1 MVPSRACLIN
11 QKGAFSTF
19 SNTFTAMVGHPYFA
33 FQATGK
39 PKATKRGRTQPGM
52 PAPAG
57 GGAQQQQGCRHA
69 AGSPLCLPR
78 SQLPQRAFV
87 SLPPA
92 SHKQSAVLH
101 TSPSPLARGGLGGG
115 VVEIR
120 ATGCVA
126 KSGKQWIDITALPA
140 SCRSMNTSVCRYCEL

>member
-1 MVPSRACLIN
+1 MAGPS
-11 QKGAFSTF
+11 
-19 SNTFTAMVGHPYFA
+19 YFA

-39 PKATKRGRTQPGM
+39 PKATKKGRTQPGM

-57 GGAQQQQGCRHA
+57 RGAQQQQGCRHA

-87 SLPPA
+87 SLPPV

-101 TSPSPLARGGLGGG
+101 TSLSPLARGGLRGGRNSSYRLRCKLG
-115 VVEIR
+115 ETMDRYHCPTSKLQVR
-120 ATGCVA
+120 AHVCVCTV
-126 KSGKQWIDITALPA
+126 SLGPCIH
-140 SCRSMNTSVCRYCEL
+140 VCMYCKL

>member
-115 VVEIR
+115 GNYSHRLRCKVGETMDRYHCPTSELQVHEHE
-120 ATGCVA
+120 CV
-126 KSGKQWIDITALPA
+126 
-140 SCRSMNTSVCRYCEL
+140 